1 MNHPAMTP
9 PLFTAELPGVGGRVR
24 VRDEDFEV
32 EEVPSY
38 EPSGSGDHLYL
49 WVEKRGIAPEFF
61 ARLIATRL
69 GTHPG
74 NVGTAGLKDRH
85 AVTRQWVSV
94 PKECEPNVG
103 KLDGD
108 GIRVLKTGRHTNKL
122 KPGHLRGNRFR
133 ILIRGAIGN
142 PRHTAD
148 SSDSPPTRLTSF
160 GDLPHKGGGQ
170 KNALTSP
177 LVGEVAERSEAGG
190 GGRADTNVNADA
202 ILDRIRSQ
210 GLPNFY
216 GPQRFGRDGSTV
228 ELGLQCLAGKAP
240 RRVRPFLFRF
250 ALSAVQSL
258 LFNDYLSRR
267 LKDGLFRTVLEG
279 DVMAKWPLGGMFVAK
294 DVPTEQ
300 ARFDARETVTAGPM
314 FGKKTYP
321 AEGVAAE
328 REAAVLRDHN
338 LSPASFGGFGKL
350 VLGTRRHNL
359 VYLDD
364 LAAAWEPD
372 GLRLSFT
379 LPAGSYATVLL
390 AEVMKTTIA
399 DDDAAE
405 DDGEEG
411 EQ

>member
-1 MNHPAMTP
+1 MHHPAMTP
-9 PLFTAELPGVGGRVR
+9 PLFTADLPGVGGRLR

-38 EPSGSGDHLYL
+38 EPCGSGDHLYL
-49 WVEKRGIAPEFF
+49 WIEKRGMAPEFF
-61 ARLIATRL
+61 ARTIAARL

-94 PKECEPNVG
+94 PKDYEPNVG
-103 KLDGD
+103 KIDGD

-133 ILIRGAIGN
+133 ILIRDAN
-142 PRHTAD
+142 
-148 SSDSPPTRLTSF
+148 
-160 GDLPHKGGGQ
+160 
-170 KNALTSP
+170 
-177 LVGEVAERSEAGG
+177 
-190 GGRADTNVNADA
+190 RAVNIEA
-202 ILDRIRSQ
+202 ILDRIRTQ

-240 RRVRPFLFRF
+240 RRIRPFLFRF

-267 LKDGLFRTVLEG
+267 LKDGLYRTVLAG
-279 DVMAKWPLGGMFVAK
+279 DAMAKWPLGGMFVAK
-294 DVPTEQ
+294 DVPAEQ
-300 ARFDARETVTAGPM
+300 ARFDAKETVTAGPM

-328 REAAVLRDHN
+328 REAAVLRDHGM
-338 LSPASFGGFGKL
+338 SPASFAGFGKL

-390 AEVMKTTIA
+390 AEVMKTNIA
-399 DDDAAE
+399 EDAATP
-405 DDGEEG
+405 DDEG
-411 EQ
+411 EGDQ

>member
-1 MNHPAMTP
+1 MHHPAMAP

-24 VRDEDFEV
+24 VRDDDFEV

-49 WVEKRGIAPEFF
+49 WIEKRGIAPEFF
-61 ARLIATRL
+61 ARTIAQRL

-94 PKECEPNVG
+94 PKESEPNVA
-103 KLDGD
+103 KLDGG
-108 GIRVLKTGRHTNKL
+108 GIRVLKAGLHTNKL

-133 ILIRGAIGN
+133 ILIRD
-142 PRHTAD
+142 AD
-148 SSDSPPTRLTSF
+148 STVD
-160 GDLPHKGGGQ
+160 
-170 KNALTSP
+170 
-177 LVGEVAERSEAGG
+177 V
-190 GGRADTNVNADA
+190 DA
-202 ILDRIRSQ
+202 ILNRIRKE

-228 ELGLQCLAGKAP
+228 ELGWQCLAGRAP
-240 RRVRPFLFRF
+240 RRIRPFLFRF

-258 LFNDYLSRR
+258 LFNDYLTRR
-267 LKDGLFRTVLEG
+267 LGDGLFRVVLDG

-294 DVPTEQ
+294 DVPAEQ

-314 FGKKTYP
+314 FGKKTFP

-328 REAAVLRDHN
+328 REAAVLQSHN

-359 VYLDD
+359 IYLDD
-364 LAAAWEPD
+364 LAATWEPD
-372 GLRLSFT
+372 GLRLAFT

-390 AEVMKTTIA
+390 AEVMKSKV
-399 DDDAAE
+399 E
-405 DDGEEG
+405 EEEQEEG
-411 EQ
+411 EV